1 MYLGIHLI
9 SSNMAPIASVSEEYS
24 TLGIRRIAIS
34 SLKYGIPIWEI
45 DDGKVWRLQS
55 FSFSVKQL
63 STWHR
68 MGRKCGVCVYG
79 LAMDRLWKS
88 SSTLMSVNNGW
99 GPVYTDTHPKS
110 DGRERPGA
118 AGASTTAT
126 GSYVST
132 YQARPRTNFRLVFF
146 SIGIAIII
154 TCAYAHMIIPLCM
167 STTHHI
173 YHMRICAYDH
183 MRVHSTHGSYL
194 LNKASFVPR

>member
-88 SSTLMSVNNGW
+88 SSTLMSVNNIISIAVE
-99 GPVYTDTHPKS
+99 PPSYHICCRFLPAKLTSRFLLPISSRQIDDS
-110 DGRERPGA
+110 ISLL
-118 AGASTTAT
+118 ASLRI
-126 GSYVST
+126 SSH
-132 YQARPRTNFRLVFF
+132 L
-146 SIGIAIII
+146 
-154 TCAYAHMIIPLCM
+154 CAPFL
-167 STTHHI
+167 
-173 YHMRICAYDH
+173 
-183 MRVHSTHGSYL
+183 
-194 LNKASFVPR
+194 F